1 MRKIIDR
8 PVLAT
13 IFFIIVVI
21 MGVYSLKNT
30 PIELVPNAEE
40 GLPSLSIYYSWN
52 GTSPDVVLQK
62 VLVPAEKEIMDIKGI
77 KKITSRA
84 KQNSGTIKVE
94 LERDTRMNFAEV
106 QLAEK
111 LNRLQKD
118 LPKNVRIPVI
128 SQQIPDEFEQK
139 PAFEFGVYGD
149 LSAFELKKIVDKE
162 IHPYLKSVNGIDD
175 ITIRGGVDPEIKIN
189 TNMEKLNKYNI
200 TTTEIRNRISMYFF
214 NKKSITLT
222 KEHGEIVLS
231 LTESPDEILNLQE
244 IIVKRTGE
252 KKVRL
257 KEIADVYLGNT
268 EVFFENRF
276 QGLTNIGFQI
286 FKEANYSS
294 TILSKNIKRKLQYL
308 ADKLRG
314 KVQFA
319 ITADQSKD
327 LNKKIVKLIKIAF
340 LILVII
346 FVILILIVKDIKAT
360 ILIFSSVFFSVFTTF
375 TFIFLFKIPLNLLTL
390 SGLALGFGLFVD
402 NAVVVFDSIL
412 RFRERGYDLKESAV
426 EGARA
431 VVLPVL
437 SSTITTI
444 IVFFSFALVFQERLR
459 VFYLPLAYII
469 AISLASSI
477 VVSFVLIPSL
487 SSRIRIKIKQKE
499 KVYKKGRFFPFI
511 LKYPLVV
518 IIPIGLALFL
528 SFTKFKEDVTFGRFF
543 SWNSNEYSVVNLR
556 FPSGS
561 EFENIKESILKF
573 ERIAIEKPFKKEVD
587 TWIYRGGAYMKIDY
601 PDDIK
606 DSSLP
611 IQLEQDMI
619 AVASNLAGVGVSVRG
634 FSPEPYYYNPDTG
647 SSMPYQIQVKG
658 YNYERL
664 LDFSGELKKT
674 ILNKKRIKDVDIQT
688 DTQSWWGGKEKY
700 FAFKLNRE
708 KLRNY
713 KMQPALFFAKIR
725 AMLSESSKTQMIK
738 FDDKELSVE
747 VKASDVKSLE
757 LFDMLNRHL
766 LTPDGVPFRI
776 KDIVEI
782 EFSTQKGGITRENQ
796 EYVAMVMWDYLGSAK
811 AADRYHK
818 ALYNGL
824 KVPPGFK
831 KSLEE
836 QRWRMTDEEESQI
849 WQSIVLSLF
858 LIYIIL
864 GMLYENIF
872 QPFLIMLAIPLAL
885 IGVFIAFNLL
895 DYTWDSTA
903 YIGVILLFGIVV
915 NNAILL
921 IDNINQHVK
930 KSSKIIESIIIGT
943 KERIRP
949 IFMTSATTVL
959 GMLPLII
966 FKDDSGSDIWSSLAL
981 CTVGGLT
988 TSAFLILFVLPVFYY
1003 LFFLLQ
1009 NFLFKK
1015 PEKLA
1020 GAE

>member
-1 MRKIIDR
+1 MRKIIDK
-8 PVLAT
+8 PVLAS

-30 PIELVPNAEE
+30 PIELVPDAEG
-40 GLPSLSIYYSWN
+40 GLPSLSITYVWR

-62 VLVPAEKEIMDIKGI
+62 VLIPAEKEIMDLKGI

-84 KQNSGTIKVE
+84 LQNMGTITVE
-94 LERDTRMNFAEV
+94 FERDTRMNFAEV
-106 QLAEK
+106 QLREK
-111 LNRLQKD
+111 LNRLQKE
-118 LPKNVRIPVI
+118 LPKNVSIPNI

-139 PAFEFGVYGD
+139 PAFEFAVYGD
-149 LSAFELKKIVDKE
+149 LSVFELKKIVDKE
-162 IHPYLKSVNGIDD
+162 VYPYLKSVNGIDD
-175 ITIRGGVDPEIKIN
+175 IQIRGGIDPEIKIN
-189 TNMEKLNKYNI
+189 TNMEKLNNFNI
-200 TTTEIRNRISMYFF
+200 SIDDIRRRINMYFF
-214 NKKSITLT
+214 NKKSISLT
-222 KEHGEIVLS
+222 KDHGEIVLS
-231 LTESPDEILNLQE
+231 LTESPEEILSLQE
-244 IIVKRTGE
+244 IIIKQLGE
-252 KKVRL
+252 KKIRL
-257 KEIADVYLGNT
+257 KEIADVYLGNQ
-268 EVFFENRF
+268 EIREENRF
-276 QGLTNIGFQI
+276 QGFPNIGFQI
-286 FKEANYSS
+286 IKEANYSS
-294 TILSKNIKRKLQYL
+294 TILSEKIREKLQYL
-308 ADKLRG
+308 ADKLKG

-327 LNKKIVKLIKIAF
+327 LNRKILKLIKIAF

-426 EGARA
+426 EGASA
-431 VVLPVL
+431 VILPVL
-437 SSTITTI
+437 SSTFTTI

-477 VVSFVLIPSL
+477 IVSFVLIPSL
-487 SSRIRIKIKQKE
+487 SARINIKIKKQDKLH
-499 KVYKKGRFFPFI
+499 KKGRFFPFI
-511 LKYPLVV
+511 LKYPLII
-518 IIPIGLALFL
+518 IIPIGMALFF
-528 SFTKFKEDVTFGRFF
+528 SYTSFKEDVTFGRFF
-543 SWNSNEYSVVNLR
+543 SWNSNEYSIVWLR

-573 ERIAIEKPFKKEVD
+573 EKIALDKPFKKEVD
-587 TWIYRGGAYMKIDY
+587 TYIYPGGAYMKIDY

-619 AVASNLAGVGVSVRG
+619 GVASNLAGVGVGVRG

-647 SSMPYQIQVKG
+647 SSMPYQIQIKG

-708 KLRNY
+708 KLRRY
-713 KMQPALFFAKIR
+713 KMQPQFLFAKLR
-725 AMLSESSKTQMIK
+725 SMLQESTGTQKIK
-738 FDDKELSVE
+738 FDDKELSIE
-747 VKASDVKSLE
+747 IKAEDVKSIE
-757 LFDMLNRHL
+757 LFDMLNRHIT
-766 LTPDGVPFRI
+766 TPSGIPFRI
-776 KDIVEI
+776 KDIVDI
-782 EFSTQKGGITRENQ
+782 EFTTQKGGITRENQ
-796 EYVAMVMWDYLGSAK
+796 EYISMVMWDYLGSAK

-818 ALYNGL
+818 TLFENI
-824 KVPPGFK
+824 KVPPGFS

-836 QRWRMTDEEESQI
+836 QRWRMTEEEESQI
-849 WQSIVLSLF
+849 WTSIILSLF

-872 QPFLIMLAIPLAL
+872 QPFLIMLSIPLAL

-930 KSSKIIESIIIGT
+930 RSKKIIESIIIGT

-988 TSAFLILFVLPVFYY
+988 TSAVLILFVLPVFYY
-1003 LFFLLQ
+1003 LFFRLQ
-1009 NFLFKK
+1009 KFLFKK
-1015 PEKLA
+1015 PVKSV
-1020 GAE
+1020 

>member
-1 MRKIIDR
+1 MRKIIEK

-30 PIELVPNAEE
+30 PIELVPDAEE
-40 GLPSLSIYYSWN
+40 GLPSLNITYLWT

-84 KQNSGTIKVE
+84 LQNRGIIKVE
-94 LERDTRMNFAEV
+94 FVRGTRMNFAEV

-111 LNRLQKD
+111 LNRLQKEF
-118 LPKNVRIPVI
+118 PKSVLNPRIA
-128 SQQIPDEFEQK
+128 QQIPDEFEQK
-139 PAFEFGVYGD
+139 PAFEFAVYGD
-149 LSAFELKKIVDKE
+149 LSVFELKKIVDKE
-162 IHPYLKSVNGIDD
+162 VHPYLKSVNGIDD
-175 ITIRGGVDPEIKIN
+175 IQIRGGIDPEIKIN
-189 TNMEKLNKYNI
+189 TNMEKLNKFNI
-200 TTTEIRNRISMYFF
+200 SIDDIRRRINSYFF
-214 NKKSITLT
+214 NKKSISLT
-222 KEHGEIVLS
+222 KEHGEVVLS
-231 LTESPDEILNLQE
+231 LTESPEEILSLQDV
-244 IIVKRTGE
+244 IIKTMGE
-252 KKVRL
+252 KKIRL
-257 KEIADVYLGNT
+257 KEIADVYLGN
-268 EVFFENRF
+268 EEIRAENRF
-276 QGLTNIGFQI
+276 QGFPNIGFLI
-286 FKEANYSS
+286 YKEANYSS
-294 TILSKNIKRKLQYL
+294 TILSEKVRAKLQYL
-308 ADKLRG
+308 ADKLKG
-314 KVQFA
+314 KVEFA

-327 LNKKIVKLIKIAF
+327 LNRKIIKLVKIAF

-346 FVILILIVKDIKAT
+346 FVILIIIVRDIKAT

-412 RFRERGYDLKESAV
+412 RFRERGYNLKESAV
-426 EGARA
+426 EGASA

-437 SSTITTI
+437 SSTLTTI

-459 VFYLPLAYII
+459 IFYLPLAYII
-469 AISLASSI
+469 AISLTSSI

-487 SSRIRIKIKQKE
+487 SARIKIRIRKNK
-499 KVYKKGRFFPFI
+499 KVYKKGKFFPFT
-511 LKYPLVV
+511 LKYPLIV
-518 IIPIGLALFL
+518 IIPIGLALYF
-528 SFTKFKEDVTFGRFF
+528 SFVNFKEDVTFGRFF
-543 SWNSNEYSVVNLR
+543 SWNSNEYSSVWLR

-573 ERIAIEKPFKKEVD
+573 ERIALEKGFDKEVD
-587 TWIYRGGAYMKIDY
+587 TYIYPGGAYMKIDY
-601 PDDIK
+601 PDDVK

-619 AVASNLAGVGVSVRG
+619 SVASNLAGVGVGVRG

-647 SSMPYQIQVKG
+647 SSMPYQIQIKG

-664 LDFSGELKKT
+664 LDFAGELRQT

-688 DTQSWWGGKEKY
+688 DIQSWWGGKEKY
-700 FAFKLNRE
+700 FAFKLNRK
-708 KLRNY
+708 KLRRY
-713 KMQPALFFAKIR
+713 KMEPIFLFAKLR
-725 AMLSESSKTQMIK
+725 SMLAESTGVQKIK

-747 VKASDVKSLE
+747 IKAEDVKSIE
-757 LFDMLNRHL
+757 LFDMLNLHI
-766 LTPDGVPFRI
+766 TTTEGIPFRI
-776 KDIVEI
+776 KDLVDI
-782 EFSTQKGGITRENQ
+782 EFTTQKGGITRENQ
-796 EYVAMVMWDYLGSAK
+796 EYISMVMWDYLGSAK

-818 ALYNGL
+818 TLFKNI
-824 KVPPGFK
+824 KVPPGFS

-849 WQSIVLSLF
+849 WTSIVLSLF

-872 QPFLIMLAIPLAL
+872 QPFLIMLSIPLAL

-921 IDNINQHVK
+921 IDNINQHVR

-988 TSAFLILFVLPVFYY
+988 TSAVLILFVLPVFYY

-1009 NFLFKK
+1009 KFLFKK
-1015 PEKLA
+1015 PEKA
-1020 GAE
+1020 V

>member
-1 MRKIIDR
+1 MKKIIDR

-30 PIELVPNAEE
+30 PIELVPDAEE
-40 GLPSLSIYYSWN
+40 GLPSLSITYNWN
-52 GTSPDVVLQK
+52 GTAPDVVLQK
-62 VLVPAEKEIMDIKGI
+62 VLIPAEKEIMDIKGI

-84 KQNSGTIKVE
+84 QQNRGTIKVE
-94 LERDTRMNFAEV
+94 FMRDTRMNFAEV
-106 QLAEK
+106 QLSEK
-111 LNRLQKD
+111 LNRLQTE
-118 LPKNVRIPVI
+118 LPKNVRNPII

-162 IHPYLKSVNGIDD
+162 IHPYLKSINGVDD
-175 ITIRGGVDPEIKIN
+175 IAIRGGVEPEIKIN
-189 TNMEKLNKYNI
+189 TFMEKLNKFNI
-200 TTTEIRNRISMYFF
+200 NIDTIRTKINQYFF

-244 IIVKRTGE
+244 IIILTLGE
-252 KKVRL
+252 KKIRL
-257 KEIADVYLGNT
+257 KEVADVYLGNT
-268 EVFFENRF
+268 EIMTENRF
-276 QGLTNIGFQI
+276 QGFQNIGFLI
-286 FKEANYSS
+286 YKEANYSS
-294 TILSKNIKRKLQYL
+294 TILSEKIREKLQYL
-308 ADKLRG
+308 ADKLKG
-314 KVQFA
+314 KVKFA

-327 LNKKIVKLIKIAF
+327 LNRKIIKLIKIAF

-346 FVILILIVKDIKAT
+346 FVILILIVRDIKAT

-412 RFRERGYDLKESAV
+412 RFRERGFGLKESAV
-426 EGARA
+426 EGAKA

-437 SSTITTI
+437 SSTLTTI

-469 AISLASSI
+469 AISLTSSI
-477 VVSFVLIPSL
+477 IVSFVLIPSL
-487 SSRIRIKIKQKE
+487 SSRIKIKIKKNK
-499 KVYKKGRFFPFI
+499 KVYNKGRFFPFI
-511 LKYPLVV
+511 LKYPLVI
-518 IIPIGLALFL
+518 IIPVIFALFF
-528 SFTKFKEDVTFGRFF
+528 SYTTFKEDVTFGRFF
-543 SWNSNEYSVVNLR
+543 SWNSNEYTNVRLR
-556 FPSGS
+556 FPAGS

-573 ERIAIEKPFKKEVD
+573 ERIALSKDFKMEVD
-587 TWIYRGGAYMKIDY
+587 TYIYPNGAFMKIDY

-606 DSSLP
+606 DSALP

-619 AVASNLAGVGVSVRG
+619 AVASNLAGVGVMVSG

-647 SSMPYQIQVKG
+647 SSMPYQIRLEG
-658 YNYERL
+658 YNFEKL
-664 LDFSGELKKT
+664 LAFSNELKDN

-708 KLRNY
+708 KLRRY
-713 KMQPALFFAKIR
+713 KMQPVFFFSKIR
-725 AMLSESSKTQMIK
+725 SMLAESTGTQKIK
-738 FDDKELSVE
+738 FDDKELSIE
-747 VKASDVKSLE
+747 IKAEDVKSLE
-757 LFDMLNRHL
+757 LFDMLNRHIQ
-766 LTPDGVPFRI
+766 TPEGIPFRI
-776 KDIVEI
+776 KDIVDI
-782 EFSTQKGGITRENQ
+782 EFTTQKGGITRENQ
-796 EYVAMVMWDYLGSAK
+796 EYISMVMWDYLGSAK

-818 ALYNGL
+818 TLYER
-824 KVPPGFK
+824 VIPPPGFS

-836 QRWRMTDEEESQI
+836 VRWRMTEEEESQI

-872 QPFLIMLAIPLAL
+872 QPFLIMLSIPLAL
-885 IGVFIAFNLL
+885 IGVFIAFNLF

-921 IDNINQHVK
+921 IDNINQHVR

-966 FKDDSGSDIWSSLAL
+966 FKDDSGTDIWSSLAL

-1015 PEKLA
+1015 PEKNV
-1020 GAE
+1020 